1 MKDGVGIAKSLHK
14 EACRFT
20 QRAMG
25 EFFGRQYIAF
35 IIDAGTAMEHLAKA
49 VLADVDPLRLF
60 VKADR
65 EGFGAGERRVICGG
79 GEPPP
84 TWDELLLI
92 VASIASKQTISV
104 ARAIRLASKTLPQAV
119 SRGAATRVSAA
130 RNAAVH
136 AGEAPPLANIDSVAA
151 DWFGVM
157 SVLGVRTHPMELW
170 GNWAPV
176 ASLDH
181 LCTTR
186 SPRADAEVR
195 VRRAYNSRNG
205 LVVDNARRSHIKLR
219 DVDSAL
225 ECPACHAAA
234 AITMQLSSMMPEHLL
249 PTAEDRDQVRVL
261 DCLYCGL
268 ILYGTQIEFAAARWP
283 HAPAAEDR
291 ARLL

>member
-49 VLADVDPLRLF
+49 VLADTDPLRLF
-60 VKADR
+60 TKADR
-65 EGFGAGERRVICGG
+65 EGFGAPERRVICGG

-104 ARAIRLASKTLPQAV
+104 ASSIRLASKTLPQAV

-136 AGEAPPLANIDSVAA
+136 AGEAPPLADIDRVAA

-157 SVLGVRTHPMELW
+157 TTLGVGIHPMELW

-176 ASLDH
+176 ATLDH
-181 LCTTR
+181 LCTLR
-186 SPRADAEVR
+186 SPKADAEVR
-195 VRRAYNSRNG
+195 VRRAYNSHSG
-205 LVVDNARRSHIKLR
+205 FVVDNSRRSRIKLR
-219 DVDSAL
+219 DTDSAVV
-225 ECPACHAAA
+225 CPACHGDA
-234 AITMQLSSMMPEHLL
+234 AITMQLSSMVPEHLVAAA
-249 PTAEDRDQVRVL
+249 TEKDRVRVL

-268 ILYGTQIEFAAARWP
+268 TLFGTQIEFAAAR
-283 HAPAAEDR
+283 
-291 ARLL
+291 